1 MRLLALGLML
11 AIGLAVATV
20 IGAEKLDTAFHR
32 IEDLRAFVGVPTL
45 ARVPL
50 IRSRAQVQRN
60 RRRAALAGV
69 SAVVA
74 VLLIVAGSRYVAHGN
89 EQIVR
94 LMERSRG

>member
-1 MRLLALGLML
+1 VL
-11 AIGLAVATV
+11 AIGLAVGAV
-20 IGAEKLDTAFHR
+20 MAAEKLDTAFHR
-32 IEDLRAFVGVPTL
+32 IEDLRAFVAVPTL
-45 ARVPL
+45 GRVPL
-50 IRSRAQVQRN
+50 IPSQAQTRRN
-60 RRRAALAGV
+60 RRRAVVAAV